1 MSEKKTSIENI
12 RAFIKQKAEEFGAN
26 NGKEFNKSYIERNNT
41 GSDSLKD
48 KGAYFGFIHPEEESG
63 GPFHDFSLTIFPCIE
78 DKPWLVCL
86 GIGSS
91 GFKNDYELA
100 NYPGVRRLFSKLI
113 NDKGFCKLDFADI
126 ETPLPKTIANSEDL
140 EQIKNTIKTYTK
152 VLPVCQIVENPES
165 EEGKKII
172 TAFVAGYAKL
182 RNWPS
187 NKDQRKAILDALKPF
202 FKEEK
207 IDEVEEIKN
216 LLSDRKYVVLQG
228 SPGTGKT
235 RTAKEVAEKIKAKTF
250 FTQFHAE
257 TSFSD
262 FIFGIRPDLNS
273 NQLLYK
279 ENLGIFTKAL
289 KYAKE
294 NSNEKIIL
302 IIDEINRANLSNV
315 LGPIFYLFEHKMDTW
330 DVEIEISPDF
340 KINRLPDNFHVI
352 ATMNTADRS
361 LSVVDFALRRRFAW
375 YDLKPTPINGKKKN
389 LANVSV
395 SEINNSEE
403 YFFLEDFSKIN
414 EIFDWYASS
423 NELSL
428 QPGQGYF
435 IAKSEEEMKSRIQ
448 YEIFP
453 LIKEYL
459 QEGLVRTAKE
469 EFNNY
474 FASRINQSLFE

>member
-1 MSEKKTSIENI
+1 LDT
-12 RAFIKQKAEEFGAN
+12 
-26 NGKEFNKSYIERNNT
+26 
-41 GSDSLKD
+41 
-48 KGAYFGFIHPEEESG
+48 AYFGFIHPEEEAS
-63 GPFHDFSLTIFPCIE
+63 GPFHDFSLTIFPNDQE
-78 DKPWLVCL
+78 QPWLVCL

-100 NYPGVRRLFSKLI
+100 TYPGLRRLFSKLI
-113 NDKGFCKLDFADI
+113 NEKGFCKSDFSDL
-126 ETPLPKTIANSEDL
+126 ETSLPKSITGSHHL
-140 EQIKNTIKTYTK
+140 QHIKNTIKTYTK
-152 VLPVCQIVENPES
+152 VLPVCQIINDPES
-165 EEGKKII
+165 EVGKKTIA
-172 TAFVAGYAKL
+172 AFVASYAKL
-182 RNWPS
+182 RDWPS
-187 NKDQRKAILDALKPF
+187 NKDHRKAISEALEPF
-202 FKEEK
+202 IKKET

-216 LLSDRKYVVLQG
+216 LLNQRKYIVLQG
-228 SPGTGKT
+228 PPGTGKT

-262 FIFGIRPDLNS
+262 FIFGIRPELNS
-273 NQLLYK
+273 KELSYK
-279 ENLGIFTKAL
+279 ENLGSFTEAL

-294 NSNEKIIL
+294 HENENILL

-315 LGPIFYLFEHKMDTW
+315 LGPIFYLFEHKMDKSN
-330 DVEIEISPDF
+330 VEIEISPDF
-340 KINRLPDNFHVI
+340 KINKLPDNFYVI

-361 LSVVDFALRRRFAW
+361 LAVVDFALRRRFAW
-375 YDLKPTPINGKKKN
+375 YTLKPKAIISKQ
-389 LANVSV
+389 
-395 SEINNSEE
+395 
-403 YFFLEDFSKIN
+403 FFKEDFARIQ

-435 IAKSEEEMKSRIQ
+435 IADSEEEMTNRIR

-459 QEGLVRTAKE
+459 QEGLIRNSKE

-474 FASRINQSLFE
+474 FAIRINKSIFE